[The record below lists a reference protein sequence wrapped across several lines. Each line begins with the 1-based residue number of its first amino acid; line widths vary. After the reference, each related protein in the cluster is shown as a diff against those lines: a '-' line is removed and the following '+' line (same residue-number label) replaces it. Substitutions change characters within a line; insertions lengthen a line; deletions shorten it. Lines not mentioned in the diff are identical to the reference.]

1 MEAQEN
7 KMQTPQKS
15 SSNLWMYIVLVILAL
30 GIIGLSV
37 WLISLKNNMKDLV
50 TEKELQRIEL
60 QTELDSLVFQHE
72 RMKVAYGEISDSL
85 VIMDSVIQANA
96 KEIKQM
102 LNFKW
107 EYYKIKKKIDRL
119 QVIAQGY
126 VRQMDSIVTIN
137 QELTQ
142 ENLQI
147 KEEIKIEKRKNQ
159 QLEEQTEVLADIV
172 TTAAILNVY
181 NLTAMPMHQKGG
193 GKQVETDKI
202 KRTDLVKVCFTLGE
216 NKVVEPGNKT
226 IYIRIAEPNK
236 EILSAG
242 RTDDFSFDFNGEKLQ
257 YSATETVDYQNVSQ
271 EVCISWNRRST
282 KELKPGLYHVDLFL
296 ENNNIGHTT
305 FMLK

>member
-85 VIMDSVIQANA
+85 IIMDSVIQANA

-202 KRTDLVKVCFTLGE
+202 KRADLVKVCFTLGE
-216 NKVVEPGNKT
+216 NKVIEPGNKT

-242 RTDDFSFDFNGEKLQ
+242 RSDDFSFDFNGEKLQ

-282 KELKPGLYHVDLFL
+282 KELKPGLYHVDLFHD
-296 ENNNIGHTT
+296 NNNIGHTT

>member
-202 KRTDLVKVCFTLGE
+202 KRADLVKVCFTLGE
-216 NKVVEPGNKT
+216 NKVIEPGKKT
-226 IYIRIAEPNK
+226 IYIRIAEPNQ

-242 RTDDFSFDFNGEKLQ
+242 RSDDFSFDFNGEKLQ

-282 KELKPGLYHVDLFL
+282 KELKPGLYHVDLFHD
-296 ENNNIGHTT
+296 NNNIGHTT
-305 FMLK
+305 FILK

>member
-60 QTELDSLVFQHE
+60 QTELDSLVIQHE
-72 RMKVAYGEISDSL
+72 RMKVSYGEISDSL

>member
-60 QTELDSLVFQHE
+60 QTELDSLVIQHE

-226 IYIRIAEPNK
+226 IYVRIAEPNK

>member
-60 QTELDSLVFQHE
+60 QTELDSLVIQHE

-85 VIMDSVIQANA
+85 IIMDSVIQANA